1 MAYARYMILCPACGA
16 SAPAGSRFCPS
27 CGTPVTGA
35 QAEERR
41 IVTVLFA
48 DLVGFTSLS
57 EHLDPEQVKR
67 IVDRCFEQL
76 VEVVTEYGG
85 SVDKLLGDGM
95 LALFGA
101 PVAHEDD
108 PERAV
113 RAGLRMQEVLA
124 SRSTSLP
131 GDTGFQMRIGINTGE
146 VLVGTLAG
154 TDYTAMGDVVNT
166 AARLQTASPPGAVLV
181 GPTTF
186 GLTSHTFDYEPIGE
200 FHAKGRE
207 QSVEAWIARAPIAPP
222 GARHRRR
229 TVPIVGRDTELALA
243 EASLAMMSASH
254 RMVLMHV
261 VGDSGIGKSR
271 LVDEVVR
278 RLRDGR
284 EVAVL
289 EGACVPY
296 GESNGWFPI
305 ASAVANYLDLDPAAD
320 LSVLREVG
328 DERAAGL
335 LPSAPPADRSRLV
348 DVLAHLFGHP
358 SPIDKLDAATARSV
372 VHDAVA
378 AVLEARAASGPVVL
392 SIDDLHWADHD
403 LIELLH
409 HLVAALARC
418 DLAIITTTR
427 PGADVDW
434 PPPTERTNVLTM
446 VLQPLTR
453 TDTEQLA
460 RQLLDV
466 PDEQFISA
474 LYDRSGGNPLF
485 LVELAAFADAAG
497 PTDPSGARELP
508 DTLRSVIAARL
519 DQLSPEQRQVLENA
533 AVLGT
538 SGRMTGLEQFAA
550 GLGQDFSADTVHELD
565 ELGLL
570 DVEGNRWEFCS
581 DSVRDAAYQTLT
593 KAARAVRHA
602 AVAAAMSASPSLAD
616 ERAHHLAAAAELV
629 DEIGRVQGVASDIK
643 PAAVS
648 ALSSAA
654 ERALD
659 TGSLRAASR
668 LSSRALDLL
677 DYHGDESQRQL
688 RSSHRQ
694 VAQLLIVRASA
705 AVERRD
711 AATATRDLDRVQHLA
726 DTGDD
731 VVLAATVHRLR
742 GLLANNSGRSDDA
755 RRELGRSIDLLRGTS
770 RRDLLAGAL
779 RLRGFIEM
787 FGGSLADAEWF
798 LGEADGIYAATGD
811 ERGMA
816 YVEQHR
822 AWIAFL
828 SGELDTA
835 RERLNRAATALG
847 QMGDRNGVGWAFGLL
862 AFVEFYERH
871 FDRAESLARG
881 VAREADLRGDR
892 WAVGM
897 MDTLLAQLA
906 LWRGELDDSLQLAER
921 ARAQFKRI
929 GDDYGLAQALAPL
942 LRSQIATGRMG
953 AAQRTMEEL
962 AAIAGIARNG
972 PVPLIALAGAAMH
985 RGHPSEAIDS
995 ADRAIS
1001 ALAAIGAQQ
1010 GEPFLV
1016 RAVALL
1022 QRGDADLASVAI
1034 EQVAREADGTHPFAD
1049 AAEALVRSCSGEHV
1063 RAHELADAVLASDV
1077 STYLDDVFAGIA
1089 GASSCAALGLRDQ
1102 ALTLAET
1109 AVMRATGAGDVVA
1122 TALATA
1128 VYRTVAGI
1136 AHPAHD
1142 TSVALSDGWTTVL
1155 ALLRGV

>member
-1 MAYARYMILCPACGA
+1 MILCPACGA

-27 CGTPVTGA
+27 CGSPVTGT

-67 IVDRCFEQL
+67 IVDGCFEQL
-76 VEVVTEYGG
+76 VEVVAEYGG

-113 RAGLRMQEVLA
+113 RAALRMHEVLA
-124 SRSTSLP
+124 SRRTSLP
-131 GDTGFQMRIGINTGE
+131 GDTGFEMRVGINTGE

-166 AARLQTASPPGAVLV
+166 AARLQTAAPPGGVLV
-181 GPTTF
+181 GPITY
-186 GLTSHTFDYEPIGE
+186 GLTSHTFDYEPLGE

-229 TVPIVGRDTELALA
+229 TVPIVGRETELALA
-243 EASLAMMSASH
+243 EASLQMMEASS
-254 RMVLMHV
+254 RMVIVHV

-278 RLRDGR
+278 RLRDR
-284 EVAVL
+284 RDVAVL

-305 ASAVANYLDLDPAAD
+305 ATAVANYLDLDPATD
-320 LSVLREVG
+320 LASLRDVG
-328 DERAAGL
+328 DQRAAAL

-348 DVLAHLFGHP
+348 DVLAHLLGHP
-358 SPIDKLDAATARSV
+358 SPIDRLDTATARSI

-378 AVLEARAASGPVVL
+378 AVLEARAAAGPVVL
-392 SIDDLHWADHD
+392 SIDDLHWADQD
-403 LIELLH
+403 LIDLLH
-409 HLVAALARC
+409 HLAAALARC
-418 DLAIITTTR
+418 EVALVTTTR
-427 PGADVDW
+427 PGAEVDW
-434 PPPTERTNVLTM
+434 PPATERTNSLTM

-453 TDTEQLA
+453 ADTEQLA
-460 RQLLDV
+460 RQLLDS
-466 PDEQFISA
+466 PDEQIIAA

-485 LVELAAFADAAG
+485 LVELAAFAGAAG
-497 PTDPSGARELP
+497 PADPSGARELP
-508 DTLRSVIAARL
+508 DSLRSVIAARL

-550 GLGQDFSADTVHELD
+550 GLGHEFSADTVNELD

-602 AVAAAMSASPSLAD
+602 AVATAMSTSPSLAD
-616 ERAHHLAAAAELV
+616 ERAHHLATAAELV
-629 DEIGRVQGVASDIK
+629 DEIGRVQGVPVDIRST
-643 PAAVS
+643 AIG
-648 ALSSAA
+648 ALASAA

-668 LSSRALDLL
+668 LASRALDLL
-677 DYHGDESQRQL
+677 DHHGDDAQRPG
-688 RSSHRQ
+688 RGPDRQ

-711 AATATRDLDRVQHLA
+711 AATATRDLDRVQRLA
-726 DTGDD
+726 DLGAD
-731 VVLAATVHRLR
+731 VVLSATVHRLR
-742 GLLANNSGRSDDA
+742 GLLANNSGRADEA
-755 RRELGRSIDLLRGTS
+755 RSELGRAIDLLRGTS

-798 LGEADGIYAATGD
+798 LGEADGIYADIDD

-906 LWRGELDDSLQLAER
+906 MWRGELEEALQLSER
-921 ARAQFKRI
+921 ARGQFKRI
-929 GDDYGLAQALAPL
+929 GDDDGLSQALAPL
-942 LRSQIATGRMG
+942 LRAQIAVGRSG

-962 AAIAGIARNG
+962 ASIAGHARSG
-972 PVPLIALAGAAMH
+972 PAPLIALAGAAMH
-985 RGHPSEAIDS
+985 RGSAADAVDA
-995 ADRAIS
+995 ADRAIA

-1010 GEPFLV
+1010 GEPHLV
-1016 RAVALL
+1016 RAIALL
-1022 QRGDADLASVAI
+1022 QRGDTEGASVAV
-1034 EQVAREADGTHPFAD
+1034 EHVVRAADGIHPFAD
-1049 AAEALVRSCSGEHV
+1049 AAEALVRACSGDHV
-1063 RAHELADAVLASDV
+1063 RAHELADAVIDSDV

-1102 ALTLAET
+1102 AITFAET
-1109 AVMRATGAGDVVA
+1109 AVLQASAAGDVVA

-1136 AHPAHD
+1136 SHPAHD